1 LGECLLGA
9 TGFEAEAD
17 SDVINDGNC
26 LCNFCRGWR
35 AANALQKD
43 GSKCPD
49 LASFD
54 ADLQRVISAWGRLP
68 EAIRRAILALIG
80 TE

>member
-1 LGECLLGA
+1 L
-9 TGFEAEAD
+9 
-17 SDVINDGNC
+17 
-26 LCNFCRGWR
+26 
-35 AANALQKD
+35 ALQND

-54 ADLQRVISAWGRLP
+54 ADLQRVISAWDGLP

-80 TE
+80 T